1 MALPISYNVRNVIV
15 RWKVTLLALSGIA
28 MVVGVLIA
36 LTAMANG
43 FSKALAAK
51 YGLSNYE
58 AIKLA
63 YDDAD
68 RLMVLRFLPEKLP
81 GSVPIKQRDALV
93 IPAKS
98 FVRHFGIP
106 TGQYEAHWD
115 DKDKSLT
122 CIHINPAQEAA

>member
-1 MALPISYNVRNVIV
+1 MALKEFFYQPRCRGEFVNV
-15 RWKVTLLALSGIA
+15 TQHHD
-28 MVVGVLIA
+28 
-36 LTAMANG
+36 LTI
-43 FSKALAAK
+43 SKALAAK